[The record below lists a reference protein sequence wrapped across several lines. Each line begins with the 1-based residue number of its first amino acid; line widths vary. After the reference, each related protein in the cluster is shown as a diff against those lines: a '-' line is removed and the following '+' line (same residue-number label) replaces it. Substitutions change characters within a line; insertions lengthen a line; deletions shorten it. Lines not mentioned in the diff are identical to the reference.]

1 MVQSANIAAMNG
13 SGRKASSPEKMSS
26 SSVSSVPQALL
37 SIQTYFTKH
46 EKEKLAWA
54 RERQQLRQRV
64 RELEDQLLRL
74 SGASGAGAAA
84 ADAATA
90 TLRARRTGSGNFVA
104 ELGHAETRPV
114 FPGVSPDKKYQT
126 FGGRLKS
133 SLFKGSLRR
142 NSILKQ
148 FLVTFGLNDNKGDE
162 GVSGRKA
169 TGTSPSSSPTH
180 SKSQTG
186 SNASS
191 PSGVPKAASPSPARQ
206 RSLSSGSNVSTKN
219 TDLSHIDKLSDKALD
234 DMQRLM
240 IQNTTKGGAA
250 AAKLRAY
257 QRDLEEMRRAS
268 GSGSDS
274 GGGES
279 GSLRIAQR
287 SSTSLFGMKSVFRAH
302 VGGIHALH
310 ACSDGRR
317 FLTGSDD
324 GLVKLWSIT
333 SSSASGSTTPD
344 ASEQCVRV
352 LRGAATGPVYATA
365 YVPSEGGG
373 SGSGGLVLAAGR
385 DPAINIWR
393 VGAAGSDED
402 RENDTPFTSTQIR
415 AHSDAVWAIVP
426 RGGDSGQILTV
437 GADGFASFLDVHSFL
452 RLERSAVASA
462 STGCMLLR
470 PAMKSSPFPKC
481 LLAYA
486 LSSDIAS
493 VCGQVDN
500 HLRSQKLCI
509 DLRSSPR
516 CRLRP
521 QIQQLRFV

>member
-1 MVQSANIAAMNG
+1 MLQATQSTLAKNLVQKAKIAAMNG
-13 SGRKASSPEKMSS
+13 SGRGVSSSEKASS
-26 SSVSSVPQALL
+26 SSVTSVPQALL
-37 SIQTYFTKH
+37 SIQTYFTQH

-104 ELGHAETRPV
+104 EPGHAETRPV

-126 FGGRLKS
+126 FGGRLKN

-148 FLVTFGLNDNKGDE
+148 FLVTFGLNDDKNDG
-162 GVSGRKA
+162 GASGRKDA
-169 TGTSPSSSPTH
+169 GNSSPNSSSSPGGTP
-180 SKSQTG
+180 Q
-186 SNASS
+186 
-191 PSGVPKAASPSPARQ
+191 PASPSPARQ

-219 TDLSHIDKLSDKALD
+219 TDLSHIEKLSDKALD

-274 GGGES
+274 GGGEG

-287 SSTSLFGMKSVFRAH
+287 SATSLFGVKSVFRAH

-324 GLVKLWSIT
+324 GLVKLWSVTNT
-333 SSSASGSTTPD
+333 SAASGSG
-344 ASEQCVRV
+344 QCDRV

-373 SGSGGLVLAAGR
+373 TGSGGLVLAAGR

-402 RENDTPFTSTQIR
+402 RENDSPFTSTQIR

-426 RGGDSGQILTV
+426 RGGNSGQILSV

-452 RLERSAVASA
+452 RLERAAVASA
-462 STGCMLLR
+462 SVGGMLLVLI
-470 PAMKSSPFPKC
+470 MKSS
-481 LLAYA
+481 
-486 LSSDIAS
+486 
-493 VCGQVDN
+493 
-500 HLRSQKLCI
+500 
-509 DLRSSPR
+509 
-516 CRLRP
+516 
-521 QIQQLRFV
+521 